1 MAFLS
6 SVVHVLILFLA
17 FTVNQSSPQNES
29 SPIRLG
35 NYRVNRNFI
44 TLSGFS
50 SGGSFAQQVY
60 LSYSSLIHGIAVF
73 SHTYYRC
80 GPVTTSQLEY
90 DTACTRLGNRHISQ
104 LYDPNNALNDI
115 QNYYSQRLIE
125 NPANLLN
132 KPLYVYAGTRN
143 WLFTADM
150 SLRILQ
156 VFEPYIR
163 NPKVIRTVVQ
173 DANLTLPTARADYP
187 PCNGPPNS
195 LQLSNCGLSGPLDS
209 LQFLLGESAIRQPA
223 TEIQLEPLLTFDQ
236 SEFFYGANG
245 GRYDMDSVGYLYI
258 PRLCRS
264 NQVDCLLH
272 FYFHGCS
279 VGRQYVGE
287 GHVRNSGY
295 LEVAETNGIIMVFP
309 QAVASAENDIGC
321 WDTYGFTGPLYATQ
335 RGSQVTAVRN
345 MISRILRED
354 VSTSQTPPQ
363 LLQSESRRSTSSRS
377 FFDDFFN
384 TNSGVFRPFNA

>member
-1 MAFLS
+1 MALLNS
-6 SVVHVLILFLA
+6 IVNVLILILA
-17 FTVNQSSPQNES
+17 FTVNHSSPQTGGI
-29 SPIRLG
+29 PVRLG

-50 SGGSFAQQVY
+50 SGGSFAQQLY

-80 GPVTTSQLEY
+80 GPVTSRQEEY
-90 DTACTRLGNRHISQ
+90 DNACTKLGNRRVSE

-115 QNYYSQRLIE
+115 QNYYAQRLIE
-125 NPANLLN
+125 NPANLVN

-156 VFEPYIR
+156 VFEPHIR

-173 DANLTLPTARADYP
+173 DANLTLPTARADFP
-187 PCNGPPNS
+187 PCSGPQNS
-195 LQLSNCGLSGPLDS
+195 LQLGNCGLSGPLDA
-209 LQFLLGESAIRQPA
+209 LQFLLGEPAIRQPA
-223 TEIQLEPLLTFDQ
+223 TAVRLEPLLTFDQ
-236 SEFFYGANG
+236 SEFFYGASST
-245 GRYDMDSVGYLYI
+245 RYDMDSVGYLYV
-258 PRLCRS
+258 PRICGS
-264 NQVDCLLH
+264 NQVDCLIH

-279 VGRQYVGE
+279 VGRQFTGE
-287 GHVRNSGY
+287 DHIRNSGY

-309 QAVASAENDIGC
+309 QAIASAENDIGC
-321 WDTYGFTGPLYATQ
+321 WDSYGFTGSLYATQ

-354 VSTSQTPPQ
+354 SSPTQAPQ
-363 LLQSESRRSTSSRS
+363 LLQSESRRSPAPRS
-377 FFDDFFN
+377 FVEDFLN
-384 TNSGVFRPFNA
+384 TNSDVFRI